1 MLSRLKIISF
11 SKTNFEFYLIGVFLL
26 LLNLNYFLDHNSPN
40 LLLIL
45 LVPIVF
51 VSIIFLFYKKEY
63 LLYVLSFA
71 VPLSLPLTLFNGANL
86 NFPSELICVI
96 LSSYFCIRILIGYKI
111 DWSFLKHPITL
122 ILIIDLVWLLI
133 TSSQSSMPDVSF
145 KRFII
150 RFIYILSYYLFF
162 YELFKLDFK
171 YILIVFAIHCL
182 GLIWPILNTFQHHFV
197 LGFSPSIASKACWPF
212 YNDHTIYG
220 AVLVFF
226 IPFLIYSAFYYKCKV
241 YIKIGFMLLLVIFCL
256 AAFLSFSRAALAS
269 LLISGIIFLIIKFKV
284 KLIYFVIFALL
295 FFASIL
301 VFQNSI
307 IDYLDR
313 SKFVSQKNDLGMHFK
328 SVANVKT
335 DVSNAERIN
344 RWICAMKMFKEKP
357 IFGFGPGTYQFYYG
371 QFQIRKNMS
380 TISTFQGDKGHAH
393 SEYLGYLSETGLFGF
408 LNFLLLIGV
417 IISTALRVIYQT
429 KNNNIK
435 NICLVVFL
443 GLITFFI
450 HGMFNGF
457 IETDKMAMPV
467 FVSIAAIVSIDIVDR
482 KANKEKDVTKSNL

>member
-1 MLSRLKIISF
+1 M
-11 SKTNFEFYLIGVFLL
+11 
-26 LLNLNYFLDHNSPN
+26 NYFLDHNFPS
-40 LLLIL
+40 LLLIVEVL
-45 LVPIVF
+45 AVF
-51 VSIIFLFYKKEY
+51 VSIVFLFYKKEY
-63 LLYVLSFA
+63 LLYVLSFT
-71 VPLSLPLTLFNGANL
+71 VPLSLPVGLFSGANL
-86 NFPSELICVI
+86 NFPSELISVF
-96 LSSYFCIRILIGYKI
+96 LSFYICIRILIGYKI

-122 ILIIDLVWLLI
+122 ILMIDLAWLLI
-133 TSSQSSMPDVSF
+133 TSFQSSIPEVSY

-162 YELFKLDFK
+162 YELFKLNSK
-171 YILIVFAIHCL
+171 NILIVFAIHCL
-182 GLIWPILNTFQHHFV
+182 GLIWPIFITFQHHWD
-197 LGFSPSIASKACWPF
+197 LGFSPSVASRACQPF

-226 IPFLIYSAFYYKCKV
+226 IPFLIYKAIYVPLKL
-241 YIKIGFMLLLVIFCL
+241 ITKISFMLLLLLFCV

-269 LLISGIIFLIIKFKV
+269 LLISGIIFLLIKFKV
-284 KLIYFVIFALL
+284 KLIYFIVCVSIFL
-295 FFASIL
+295 ASIL
-301 VFQNSI
+301 FFQNDI

-344 RWICAMKMFKEKP
+344 RWVCAWRMFQEKP
-357 IFGFGPGTYQFYYG
+357 VFGYGPGTYQFFYG
-371 QFQIRKNMS
+371 QFQSRKNMS

-408 LNFLLLIGV
+408 LNFLLLICV

-429 KNNNIK
+429 KNNDIK
-435 NICLVVFL
+435 NICMVVFL

-450 HGMFNGF
+450 HGVFNGF

-467 FVSIAAIVSIDIVDR
+467 FVSIAAIVSLDLAYR
-482 KANKEKDVTKSNL
+482 KANKENDVTKSNL